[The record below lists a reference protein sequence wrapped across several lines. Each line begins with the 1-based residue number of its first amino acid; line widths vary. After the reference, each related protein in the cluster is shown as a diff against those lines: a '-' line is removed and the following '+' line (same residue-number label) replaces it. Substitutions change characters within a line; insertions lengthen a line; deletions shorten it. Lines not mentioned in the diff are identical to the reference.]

1 MALAYDSERLQ
12 ESRFRDPWLGRT
24 RQWRWQQAT
33 LPGSRA
39 GTTQKAPATARSFSR
54 LSCCRHARSWRGH
67 RLWAARRHD
76 HGGGRGQP
84 CSPVPSGAPAG
95 ATAILCPA
103 TRMRSSLTWGGH
115 HGGRH
120 AGPPGRHD
128 RCTQAPVQV
137 PDRVHCGPD
146 ASPLPCQA
154 HAARSRAKRAMG
166 RRLTFSIS
174 PGEARIDGQRSRP
187 WGPISSGA
195 GPAGHTGCWPASAS
209 PAPPARPRGAAVAR
223 RGSALIQLA
232 IAQVLT
238 PDFFRVSGIVSLM
251 RRAGAGGMRTLT
263 TGLAGQQQAR
273 SARGGG
279 LDQTPRVDELEPT
292 GRNTCHSR
300 YGPTGTAGPPSDPAR
315 GRSRVSTAASG
326 RGQLRLNGVIDV
338 PVDIVVTD
346 APEDA
351 VTR

>member
-95 ATAILCPA
+95 ATAILCLA
-103 TRMRSSLTWGGH
+103 TGMRSSLTWGGH
-115 HGGRH
+115 HDGRH

-137 PDRVHCGPD
+137 PTAFTAARMLHRFHARPTPHEAAPNGPWAGGLLSAFRQVKRVSTGKGPD
-146 ASPLPCQA
+146 PGGRSARVPDRPGIQAAGRHLPA
-154 HAARSRAKRAMG
+154 LP
-166 RRLTFSIS
+166 RRL
-174 PGEARIDGQRSRP
+174 A
-187 WGPISSGA
+187 
-195 GPAGHTGCWPASAS
+195 
-209 PAPPARPRGAAVAR
+209 
-223 RGSALIQLA
+223 
-232 IAQVLT
+232 
-238 PDFFRVSGIVSLM
+238 
-251 RRAGAGGMRTLT
+251 RAGLP
-263 TGLAGQQQAR
+263 
-273 SARGGG
+273 SRGGG
-279 LDQTPRVDELEPT
+279 LR
-292 GRNTCHSR
+292 
-300 YGPTGTAGPPSDPAR
+300 
-315 GRSRVSTAASG
+315 
-326 RGQLRLNGVIDV
+326 
-338 PVDIVVTD
+338 
-346 APEDA
+346 
-351 VTR
+351 